1 MEKNKNVVEMH
12 STWLAVNSIIGC
24 TNGCKYCFL
33 QATGDNTRK
42 PKIIV
47 PAKEAINQL
56 MESKYYNPEIPIFL
70 VPNTDPFLNESN
82 IKEVHQLLECLA
94 KLHLP
99 NPITLSTKCLIPLD
113 FVEYLSSLTKDG
125 MKIVIYLSYSGLGK
139 KYEPNVKHEDIE
151 SNFINLAKYHI
162 PIINYFR
169 TFIPENSDPKKIKE
183 ILDFVSKYTNVSVTT
198 GLALKEDFIDKIDFW
213 DVTKTKKSECLGAI
227 SLWPKAAYD
236 YLFENYTHSQN
247 NFQTNTCALAEIL
260 KKPSPGYYNTNECLK
275 YNHCSQKQ
283 RELCAKYQNDNLFI
297 PERLHLALTHLGIDD
312 KNIEI
317 IIKKDSILL
326 KNVDLKAGDASYL
339 TFVLNKKV
347 TLDKKRDDDNAFNS
361 SFTNSKYL
369 IIK

>member
-1 MEKNKNVVEMH
+1 MEKNKNVIEMH

-162 PIINYFR
+162 PIIHYFR
-169 TFIPENSDPKKIKE
+169 PFIPENSDPKKIKE
-183 ILDFVSKYTNVSVTT
+183 ILDFVSQYTKVSVTT
-198 GLALKEDFIDKIDFW
+198 GLALRKDYIDKIDFW
-213 DVTKTKKSECLGAI
+213 DVTKTKKTECLEAI
-227 SLWPKAAYD
+227 SLWPEQAYN
-236 YLFENYTHSQN
+236 YLFENYTHKQN
-247 NFQTNTCALAEIL
+247 NFQTNTCALAETL
-260 KKPSPGYYNTNECLK
+260 KKPSPGYYGTIECQK
-275 YNHCSQKQ
+275 YNHCSKEQ
-283 RELCAKYQNDNLFI
+283 RALCAKCQNQNDDLQ
-297 PERLHLALTHLGIDD
+297 ERLHNLLVRLNINTDGMEVIIEDNGILI
-312 KNIEI
+312 KNADI
-317 IIKKDSILL
+317 
-326 KNVDLKAGDASYL
+326 KAGDASYL
-339 TFVLNKKV
+339 TFALGKKV
-347 TLDKKRDDDNAFNS
+347 TIDKKREDDNVFNS
-361 SFTNSKYL
+361 SFTNAKYL